1 DMVATILNAVGLIL
15 ITVGGIGAALCAP
28 APQYN
33 PDGSIAMGPNVD
45 KETRIAMYRRQRLIK
60 PLLSLVGVGAL
71 FQFIALFVS

>member
-1 DMVATILNAVGLIL
+1 MVATILNAVGLVL

-33 PDGSIAMGPNVD
+33 PDGSISMGPNVD

-71 FQFIALFVS
+71 LQLVALFVS